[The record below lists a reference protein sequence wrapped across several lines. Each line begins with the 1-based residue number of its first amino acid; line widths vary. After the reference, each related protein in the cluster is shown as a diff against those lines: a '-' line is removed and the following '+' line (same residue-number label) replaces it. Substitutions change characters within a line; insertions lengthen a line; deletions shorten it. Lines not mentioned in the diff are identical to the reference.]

1 MKFDKEQIKKAV
13 EDVNLKLFDYDDNLN
28 FKPYYEFSIDDAN
41 ESIIPSFYNAQ
52 NGIHYTD
59 EEYKRNGVCLVIDGD
74 DVKFKKCADI
84 KFNAGIDEAL
94 AIEIAEVVTKILDD
108 FEEYKDDHLYS
119 CSKCGKYE
127 YFWDNENLE
136 DKGFVELNF
145 DILCPDCAKEVKQNN
160 LEQNIENFKRFY
172 INAMQEAHEQ
182 LIKGSNK
189 YVINPNYESEIQS
202 WFEIE
207 LEVVIYKFKEDFE
220 NYNDISFY
228 VVGPETLTKIKERNG
243 VCEFYYSIDPDVN
256 GTWSVEE
263 LANEGFYIPKN

>member
-94 AIEIAEVVTKILDD
+94 AIEIAEVVTKFLDD

-136 DKGFVELNF
+136 DKDFVELNF

-189 YVINPNYESEIQS
+189 YIINPAYNNAIQN
-202 WFEIE
+202 WLNIE
-207 LEVVIYKFKEDFE
+207 LEATLDKHKKDFE
-220 NYNDISFY
+220 NYEDICFY
-228 VVGPETLTKIKERNG
+228 AVSSEANISVEVEVIN
-243 VCEFYYSIDPDVN
+243 CEIGYPIDPDVN
-256 GTWSVEE
+256 GTWSIEE